1 MAALKNL
8 SATDVLKIKAYDE
21 YENTKTKKLMY
32 RGDLTR
38 VLNIETKSKLISSW
52 KAHLL
57 ASTGSNMDSKN
68 DRGKFRKGPDSPLTF
83 SPRNFY
89 SQVMY
94 FTIISTENQIISKCS
109 FHFRSW

>member
-38 VLNIETKSKLISSW
+38 VLNIETKANSS
-52 KAHLL
+52 AHGRHTYWLVQ
-57 ASTGSNMDSKN
+57 AATWTQRTTEESSV
-68 DRGKFRKGPDSPLTF
+68 KGWT
-83 SPRNFY
+83 
-89 SQVMY
+89 
-94 FTIISTENQIISKCS
+94 
-109 FHFRSW
+109 HH